1 MKREILPLFRYE
13 KEHFYS
19 KKIDRNFRMDIN
31 LIEILNDSM
40 STEQYKNDTGNGRVR
55 KIFTQIIITNFINL
69 ILKPIK
75 INQIP
80 NLTEKQLCFLG

>member
-1 MKREILPLFRYE
+1 
-13 KEHFYS
+13 
-19 KKIDRNFRMDIN
+19 MDIN